1 MQILDTRIVY
11 RDGNYVS
18 FPNLALLK
26 DGTIMCA
33 FRHAP
38 SRVEEFGSIAHPDP
52 DLDPD
57 LCASRQ
63 APSRV
68 KKFGGIAHLDPDAKD
83 VFVYSHDGGKT
94 FEQEPHTILDE
105 EMVSNQD
112 PCLTVLS
119 NGRILSSSYRWI
131 FAPIGEGPAVWGEK
145 RYKHCGQ
152 HFFNKYDAFI
162 GDANCSYSD
171 DNGKTWT
178 FVPRLYVEGTPCG
191 VAVRGNVLELPN
203 GDLLMPY
210 YNKLAFGQLSSAG
223 LFRSTD
229 FGETWEDYSTIAPAA
244 PDKNF
249 FEPNIFRTRSGRL
262 VALIRTQTDPSVTG
276 ARYDSTYLNVHTTV
290 SEDDGK
296 TWGPVTEVE
305 NFWGSNPIHALQLK
319 SGKVL
324 VTYGYRRAPFGIRAR
339 LCNAELTD
347 LSEAEE
353 IILRS
358 DAPHGDLGYT
368 NAIQLDNGDI
378 LVTYYIAD
386 ENDTRVIAVTRLR
399 ED

>member
-1 MQILDTRIVY
+1 MQILETKIVY
-11 RDGNYVS
+11 RDGDFVS

-38 SRVEEFGSIAHPDP
+38 DRVEEFGDIH
-52 DLDPD
+52 
-57 LCASRQ
+57 
-63 APSRV
+63 
-68 KKFGGIAHLDPDAKD
+68 HLDPEAKD
-83 VFVYSHDGGKT
+83 VFLYSHDGGHT
-94 FEQEPHTILDE
+94 FEQELHTILDE
-105 EMVSNQD
+105 EMISNQD

-131 FAPIGEGPAVWGEK
+131 FAPAGEGPAVWGEK
-145 RYKHCGQ
+145 RFQHCGN
-152 HFFNKYDAFI
+152 HFFDKYDAFI

-178 FVPRLYVEGTPCG
+178 LVPRLYVEGAPCG
-191 VAVRGNVLELPN
+191 VAVRGNVVELPN

-229 FGETWEDYSTIAPAA
+229 FGETWEDYSIIAPAH
-244 PDKNF
+244 PEKNF
-249 FEPNIFRTRSGRL
+249 YEPNIFCTQSGRL
-262 VALIRTQTDPSVTG
+262 VALLRTQAGNDG
-276 ARYDSTYLNVHTTV
+276 TYLNVHTTV
-290 SEDDGK
+290 SEDNGK
-296 TWGPVTEVE
+296 TWGPVTEIE

-347 LSEAEE
+347 LSEAQEF
-353 IILRS
+353 ILRE
-358 DAPHGDLGYT
+358 DGPHWDLGYT

-378 LVTYYIAD
+378 LVVYYIAD
-386 ENDTRVIAVTRLR
+386 ENDTRVIAITRLR
-399 ED
+399 EDDLMV